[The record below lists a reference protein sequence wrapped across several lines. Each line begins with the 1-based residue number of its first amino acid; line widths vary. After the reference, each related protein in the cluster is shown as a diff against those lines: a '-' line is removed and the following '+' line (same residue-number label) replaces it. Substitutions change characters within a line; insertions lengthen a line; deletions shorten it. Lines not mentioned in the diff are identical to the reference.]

1 MVAKSIVDIDVNDDK
16 FVAFLEKFKEYQ
28 AALEELPEAWRV
40 LAHGATDATKETAKA
55 KTEGDLLAKAF
66 SEGAS
71 AILSIN
77 SGLERLTDSLDRANK
92 SQEDFNKKTRSSKGF
107 LSDASKDAKSLAGHI
122 RDATTSLLS
131 WGGIVGLFTG
141 VLGVGGLFG
150 LNRLAA
156 TTGSQRFT
164 SLGIGTSIGAL
175 DSTAINYQK
184 ALGNPT
190 GTLGAI
196 RDSQMD
202 LSKRWTFQAMGI
214 NNPDQDPAKLLPQM
228 IRNARDIFVKNGSTL
243 QGANAYG
250 LTNFF
255 SLDDLNRFKNM
266 SDEEIDAMERRAQKD
281 AKLLQITDQQARQWQ
296 DFNVQLDYSGQSIRN
311 TFVRGLGP
319 LTPQLSKLSDA
330 LAGAIDTVLQSP
342 ELGKWIDGLAGGIE
356 RFGKYLASPEFT
368 KDVDDF
374 MDGLRR
380 LGQSIGRVI
389 DLFTGKTSVSEFM
402 GGEAP
407 LADDPSKSPSEN
419 MNDRYRRYEAQ
430 QKSKPYDQYF
440 EEAAKKYNVDP
451 KLLKAIAAAES
462 SWDQNAVSKAGAQ
475 GLMQVMPDNFKPG
488 EKPFDPHDNIMAGAR
503 VLRDGMNWANKNAG
517 GDLEEALRYYNGG
530 VRRGSAENI
539 AYPGR
544 VNEKY
549 QQIYGVPAL
558 SAREQYAAMFGAPEG
573 SAKEQYAAMFG
584 APEGSAK
591 EQYAAMFG
599 APEGSAKEQYAAM
612 QGSRKDQV
620 VAGGGD
626 NSEVAKNTNKTNQLL
641 QQIVD
646 RGLQGNGSGMVVYNN
661 TGGNAVVSSS
671 QLGVR

>member
-16 FVAFLEKFKEYQ
+16 FVAFMEKFKEYQ
-28 AALEELPEAWRV
+28 AALEDLPEAWRG

-107 LSDASKDAKSLAGHI
+107 LSEATKDAKSLAGHI

-156 TTGSQRFT
+156 GASQQRFT
-164 SLGIGTSIGAL
+164 SLGIGTSAGQLSA
-175 DSTAINYQK
+175 AEINYRR
-184 ALGNPT
+184 AIGNPT

-266 SDEEIDAMERRAQKD
+266 SDEEIDAMERRAKKD
-281 AKLLQITDQQARQWQ
+281 AERLNITDEQNRKWT
-296 DFNVQLDYSGQSIRN
+296 DFINQVDLSERSIN
-311 TFVRGLGP
+311 KAFVVGLGP
-319 LTPQLSKLSDA
+319 LAPQLGKLSDA

-430 QKSKPYDQYF
+430 QKSK
-440 EEAAKKYNVDP
+440 
-451 KLLKAIAAAES
+451 
-462 SWDQNAVSKAGAQ
+462 W
-475 GLMQVMPDNFKPG
+475 
-488 EKPFDPHDNIMAGAR
+488 EKI
-503 VLRDGMNWANKNAG
+503 KNAFSS
-517 GDLEEALRYYNGG
+517 GDITPVDATPADVKAKGRTIADRFNNPANLRAAPGYETSNTKSGNFAVFPTLDEG
-530 VRRGSAENI
+530 VLASA
-539 AYPGR
+539 R
-544 VNEKY
+544 
-549 QQIYGVPAL
+549 QLQIYGTRGINTVSDIAKKWAPPNENDTEEYIRHVVRTTGLGANDRLNLNDPAIL
-558 SAREQYAAMFGAPEG
+558 AKLISAMA
-573 SAKEQYAAMFG
+573 AKEG
-584 APEGSAK
+584 AGNRVSEGTVIK
-591 EQYAAMFG
+591 IF
-599 APEGSAKEQYAAM
+599 
-612 QGSRKDQV
+612 
-620 VAGGGD
+620 
-626 NSEVAKNTNKTNQLL
+626 
-641 QQIVD
+641 
-646 RGLQGNGSGMVVYNN
+646 NN
-661 TGGNAVVSSS
+661 TGGNAIVSSS
-671 QLGVR
+671 QLGVTG

>member
-16 FVAFLEKFKEYQ
+16 FVSFMEKFKEYQ
-28 AALEELPEAWRV
+28 AALEELPEAWRG

-55 KTEGDLLAKAF
+55 KAEGDLLAKAF

-77 SGLERLTDSLDRANK
+77 SGLDRLTDSLDRANK
-92 SQEDFNKKTRSSKGF
+92 SQEDFNKKARSSKGF
-107 LSDASKDAKSLAGHI
+107 LSDATKDAKSLAGHI

-202 LSKRWTFQAMGI
+202 LSKRWQFQAMGI
-214 NNPDQDPAKLLPQM
+214 NNPDQDPAKHLPQM

-368 KDVDDF
+368 KDVDSF
-374 MDGLRR
+374 MAGIEK
-380 LGQSIGRVI
+380 LGALIGKVYDWVVGKTSISVADVKEGSSILSDKKVT
-389 DLFTGKTSVSEFM
+389 DPETGKTYTPGSE
-402 GGEAP
+402 
-407 LADDPSKSPSEN
+407 DDPRVWGWLKGVKRFFSSG
-419 MNDRYRRYEAQ
+419 DV
-430 QKSKPYDQYF
+430 KP
-440 EEAAKKYNVDP
+440 VDP
-451 KLLKAIAAAES
+451 TPADVTAKGRTIADRFNNPTNLRWAEGYGTHNTKS
-462 SWDQNAVSKAGAQ
+462 GDFAVFPTLDEG
-475 GLMQVMPDNFKPG
+475 
-488 EKPFDPHDNIMAGAR
+488 
-503 VLRDGMNWANKNAG
+503 VLA
-517 GDLEEALRYYNGG
+517 
-530 VRRGSAENI
+530 SA
-539 AYPGR
+539 
-544 VNEKY
+544 K
-549 QQIYGVPAL
+549 QLQIYGTRGINTISDIAKKWAPSNENDTEAYILHLVK
-558 SAREQYAAMFGAPEG
+558 STGIGAREALNLNDPSILAKLISGMSSKEGAGNRVSEDAVMQVFSNTSG
-573 SAKEQYAAMFG
+573 TLR
-584 APEGSAK
+584 
-591 EQYAAMFG
+591 
-599 APEGSAKEQYAAM
+599 EQYAAM
-612 QGSRKDQV
+612 QGSKAAPA

-641 QQIVD
+641 QQLVD

>member
-16 FVAFLEKFKEYQ
+16 FVAFMEKFKEYQ
-28 AALEELPEAWRV
+28 AALEELPEAWRG

-107 LSDASKDAKSLAGHI
+107 LSDATKDAKSLAGHI

-202 LSKRWTFQAMGI
+202 LSKRWQFQALGI
-214 NNPDQDPAKLLPQM
+214 NNPDQDPAKLLPQL

-356 RFGKYLASPEFT
+356 RFGNYLASPEFT
-368 KDVDDF
+368 KDVDSF
-374 MDGLRR
+374 MAGIEK
-380 LGQSIGRVI
+380 LGTLIGKVY
-389 DLFTGKTSVSEFM
+389 DWVVGKTDISVSDVTSGSSILSDKKVTDPKTGQTYTPGSE
-402 GGEAP
+402 
-407 LADDPSKSPSEN
+407 DDPRVWGWLKGVKRFFSSG
-419 MNDRYRRYEAQ
+419 DV
-430 QKSKPYDQYF
+430 KP
-440 EEAAKKYNVDP
+440 VDP
-451 KLLKAIAAAES
+451 TPADVSAKGRTIADRFNNPTNLRWAEGYGTHNTKS
-462 SWDQNAVSKAGAQ
+462 GKFAVFPTLDEG
-475 GLMQVMPDNFKPG
+475 
-488 EKPFDPHDNIMAGAR
+488 
-503 VLRDGMNWANKNAG
+503 VLA
-517 GDLEEALRYYNGG
+517 
-530 VRRGSAENI
+530 SA
-539 AYPGR
+539 
-544 VNEKY
+544 K
-549 QQIYGVPAL
+549 QLQIYGTRGINTVSDIAKKWAPSNENDTAEYIRHVVKTTGLGANDRLNLNDPAIL
-558 SAREQYAAMFGAPEG
+558 AKLISAMSTKEGAGNRVSEG
-573 SAKEQYAAMFG
+573 A
-584 APEGSAK
+584 
-591 EQYAAMFG
+591 
-599 APEGSAKEQYAAM
+599 
-612 QGSRKDQV
+612 V
-620 VAGGGD
+620 I
-626 NSEVAKNTNKTNQLL
+626 
-641 QQIVD
+641 QIF
-646 RGLQGNGSGMVVYNN
+646 NN
-661 TGGNAVVSSS
+661 TGGNAIVSSS
-671 QLGVR
+671 QLGVTG

>member
-16 FVAFLEKFKEYQ
+16 FVAFMEKFKEYQ
-28 AALEELPEAWRV
+28 AALEDLPEAWRG

-77 SGLERLTDSLDRANK
+77 SGLERLADSLDRANK

-107 LSDASKDAKSLAGHI
+107 LSEATKDAKSLAGHI

-190 GTLGAI
+190 ATLGAI

-202 LSKRWTFQAMGI
+202 LSKRWQFQAMGI
-214 NNPDQDPAKLLPQM
+214 NNPDQDPAKLLPQL

-342 ELGKWIDGLAGGIE
+342 ELGKWIDSLAGGIE
-356 RFGKYLASPEFT
+356 RFGNYLASPDFA

-451 KLLKAIAAAES
+451 KLLKAMAAAES
-462 SWDQNAVSKAGAQ
+462 SWDQNSVSKAGAQ
-475 GLMQVMPDNFKPG
+475 GLMQVMPGNFKPG
-488 EKPFDPHDNIMAGAR
+488 EKPLDPHDNIMAGAR

-530 VRRGSAENI
+530 VRRGSDENI

-558 SAREQYAAMFGAPEG
+558 SA
-573 SAKEQYAAMFG
+573 KEQYA
-584 APEGSAK
+584 E
-591 EQYAAMFG
+591 
-599 APEGSAKEQYAAM
+599 M
-612 QGSRKDQV
+612 QGSRKTP
-620 VAGGGD
+620 AIENGSD
-626 NSEVAKNTNKTNQLL
+626 NSEVAKNMNKTNQLL

-646 RGLQGNGSGMVVYNN
+646 RGLAGNGSGMVVYNN
-661 TGGNAVVSSS
+661 TGGNAIVSSS
-671 QLGVR
+671 QLGVTG

>member
-16 FVAFLEKFKEYQ
+16 FVAFMEKFKEYQ
-28 AALEELPEAWRV
+28 AALEELPEAWRG

-55 KTEGDLLAKAF
+55 KAEGDLLAKAF

-107 LSDASKDAKSLAGHI
+107 LSDASKDAKSLAWHI

-190 GTLGAI
+190 ATLGAI

-202 LSKRWTFQAMGI
+202 LSKRWQFQAMGI

-228 IRNARDIFVKNGSTL
+228 IRNARDIFVRNGSTL
-243 QGANAYG
+243 QGASAYG

-368 KDVDDF
+368 KDVDSF
-374 MDGLRR
+374 MAGIEK
-380 LGQSIGRVI
+380 LGALIGKVY
-389 DLFTGKTSVSEFM
+389 DWVVGKTDISVSDVTSASSILSDKKVTDPKTGQTYTPGSE
-402 GGEAP
+402 
-407 LADDPSKSPSEN
+407 DDPRVWGWLKGVKRFFSSG
-419 MNDRYRRYEAQ
+419 DV
-430 QKSKPYDQYF
+430 KP
-440 EEAAKKYNVDP
+440 VDP
-451 KLLKAIAAAES
+451 TPADVSAKGRTIADRFNNPTNLRWAEGYGTHNTKS
-462 SWDQNAVSKAGAQ
+462 GKFAVFPTLDEG
-475 GLMQVMPDNFKPG
+475 
-488 EKPFDPHDNIMAGAR
+488 
-503 VLRDGMNWANKNAG
+503 VLA
-517 GDLEEALRYYNGG
+517 
-530 VRRGSAENI
+530 SA
-539 AYPGR
+539 
-544 VNEKY
+544 K
-549 QQIYGVPAL
+549 QLQIYGTRGINTVSDIAKKWAPSNENDTAEYI
-558 SAREQYAAMFGAPEG
+558 RHVVKTTGFGANDRLNLNDPAILAKLISAMSTKEG
-573 SAKEQYAAMFG
+573 AGNRVSEG
-584 APEGSAK
+584 A
-591 EQYAAMFG
+591 
-599 APEGSAKEQYAAM
+599 
-612 QGSRKDQV
+612 V
-620 VAGGGD
+620 I
-626 NSEVAKNTNKTNQLL
+626 
-641 QQIVD
+641 QIF
-646 RGLQGNGSGMVVYNN
+646 NN
-661 TGGNAVVSSS
+661 TGGNAIVSSS
-671 QLGVR
+671 QLGVTG

>member
-28 AALEELPEAWRV
+28 AALEDLPEAWRG
-40 LAHGATDATKETAKA
+40 LAHGATDATKEAAKA

-107 LSDASKDAKSLAGHI
+107 LSEATKDAKSLAGHI

-190 GTLGAI
+190 ATLGAI

-202 LSKRWTFQAMGI
+202 LSKRWQFQAMGI
-214 NNPDQDPAKLLPQM
+214 NNPDQDPAKLLPQL

-342 ELGKWIDGLAGGIE
+342 ELGKWIGGLAGGIE
-356 RFGKYLASPEFT
+356 RFGNYLASPEFT
-368 KDVDDF
+368 KDVDSF
-374 MDGLRR
+374 MSGIEK
-380 LGQSIGRVI
+380 LGALIGKVY
-389 DLFTGKTSVSEFM
+389 DWVVGKTDISVSDVTSGSSILSDKKVTDPKTGQTYTPGSE
-402 GGEAP
+402 
-407 LADDPSKSPSEN
+407 DDPRVWGWLKGVKRFFSSG
-419 MNDRYRRYEAQ
+419 DV
-430 QKSKPYDQYF
+430 KP
-440 EEAAKKYNVDP
+440 VDP
-451 KLLKAIAAAES
+451 TPADVSAKGRTIADRFNNPTNLRWAEGYGTHNTKS
-462 SWDQNAVSKAGAQ
+462 GKFAVFPTLDEG
-475 GLMQVMPDNFKPG
+475 
-488 EKPFDPHDNIMAGAR
+488 
-503 VLRDGMNWANKNAG
+503 VLA
-517 GDLEEALRYYNGG
+517 
-530 VRRGSAENI
+530 SA
-539 AYPGR
+539 
-544 VNEKY
+544 K
-549 QQIYGVPAL
+549 QLQIYGTRGINTVSEIAKKWAPSNENDTAEYIRHVVKTTGLGANDRLNLNDPAIL
-558 SAREQYAAMFGAPEG
+558 AKLISAMSTKEGAGNRVSEG
-573 SAKEQYAAMFG
+573 A
-584 APEGSAK
+584 
-591 EQYAAMFG
+591 
-599 APEGSAKEQYAAM
+599 
-612 QGSRKDQV
+612 V
-620 VAGGGD
+620 I
-626 NSEVAKNTNKTNQLL
+626 
-641 QQIVD
+641 QIF
-646 RGLQGNGSGMVVYNN
+646 NN
-661 TGGNAVVSSS
+661 TGGNAIVSSS
-671 QLGVR
+671 QLGVTG

>member
-1 MVAKSIVDIDVNDDK
+1 
-16 FVAFLEKFKEYQ
+16 
-28 AALEELPEAWRV
+28 
-40 LAHGATDATKETAKA
+40 
-55 KTEGDLLAKAF
+55 
-66 SEGAS
+66 
-71 AILSIN
+71 
-77 SGLERLTDSLDRANK
+77 
-92 SQEDFNKKTRSSKGF
+92 
-107 LSDASKDAKSLAGHI
+107 LSDATKDAKSLAGHI

-202 LSKRWTFQAMGI
+202 LSKRWQFQAMGI

-368 KDVDDF
+368 KDVDSF
-374 MDGLRR
+374 MAGIEK
-380 LGQSIGRVI
+380 LGALIGKVY
-389 DLFTGKTSVSEFM
+389 DWVVGKTDISVSDVTSGSSILSDKKVTDPKTGQTYTPGSE
-402 GGEAP
+402 
-407 LADDPSKSPSEN
+407 DDPRVWGWLKGVKRFFSSG
-419 MNDRYRRYEAQ
+419 DV
-430 QKSKPYDQYF
+430 KP
-440 EEAAKKYNVDP
+440 VDP
-451 KLLKAIAAAES
+451 TPADVSAKGRTIA
-462 SWDQNAVSKAGAQ
+462 DRFNN
-475 GLMQVMPDNFKPG
+475 PTN
-488 EKPFDPHDNIMAGAR
+488 
-503 VLRDGMNWANKNAG
+503 LRWA
-517 GDLEEALRYYNGG
+517 G
-530 VRRGSAENI
+530 VRYAQHEEREI
-539 AYPGR
+539 CC
-544 VNEKY
+544 
-549 QQIYGVPAL
+549 L
-558 SAREQYAAMFGAPEG
+558 SYAR
-573 SAKEQYAAMFG
+573 
-584 APEGSAK
+584 
-591 EQYAAMFG
+591 
-599 APEGSAKEQYAAM
+599 
-612 QGSRKDQV
+612 
-620 VAGGGD
+620 
-626 NSEVAKNTNKTNQLL
+626 
-641 QQIVD
+641 
-646 RGLQGNGSGMVVYNN
+646 
-661 TGGNAVVSSS
+661 
-671 QLGVR
+671 

>member
-16 FVAFLEKFKEYQ
+16 FVSFMEKFKEYQ
-28 AALEELPEAWRV
+28 AALEELPEAWRG

-55 KTEGDLLAKAF
+55 KAEGDLLAKAF

-77 SGLERLTDSLDRANK
+77 SGLDRLTDSLDRANK
-92 SQEDFNKKTRSSKGF
+92 SQEDFNKKARSSKGF
-107 LSDASKDAKSLAGHI
+107 LSDATKDAKSLAGHI

-202 LSKRWTFQAMGI
+202 LSKRWQFQAMGI

-368 KDVDDF
+368 KDVDSF
-374 MDGLRR
+374 MAGIEK
-380 LGQSIGRVI
+380 LGALIGKVYDWVVGKTSISVADVKEGSSILSDKKVT
-389 DLFTGKTSVSEFM
+389 DPETGKTYTPGSEDDPRVWGWLKGVKRFFSSGDVKPVDPTPADVTAKGRTIADRFNNPTNLRWAEGYGTHNTKSGDFAVFPTLDEGVLASAKQLQIFGTRGINTISDIAKKWAPSNENDTEAYIRHLVKSTGIGAREALNLNDPSILAKLISGMSSKEGAGNRVSE
-402 GGEAP
+402 
-407 LADDPSKSPSEN
+407 DT
-419 MNDRYRRYEAQ
+419 
-430 QKSKPYDQYF
+430 
-440 EEAAKKYNVDP
+440 V
-451 KLLKAIAAAES
+451 
-462 SWDQNAVSKAGAQ
+462 
-475 GLMQVMPDNFKPG
+475 MQVFSNTSG
-488 EKPFDPHDNIMAGAR
+488 T
-503 VLRDGMNWANKNAG
+503 LR
-517 GDLEEALRYYNGG
+517 
-530 VRRGSAENI
+530 
-539 AYPGR
+539 
-544 VNEKY
+544 
-549 QQIYGVPAL
+549 
-558 SAREQYAAMFGAPEG
+558 
-573 SAKEQYAAMFG
+573 
-584 APEGSAK
+584 
-591 EQYAAMFG
+591 
-599 APEGSAKEQYAAM
+599 EQYAAM
-612 QGSRKDQV
+612 QGSKSAPA

-641 QQIVD
+641 QQLVD

>member
-16 FVAFLEKFKEYQ
+16 FVSFMEKFKEYQ
-28 AALEELPEAWRV
+28 AALEELPEAWRG
-40 LAHGATDATKETAKA
+40 LAHGATDATKETARAKA
-55 KTEGDLLAKAF
+55 EGDLLAKAF

-77 SGLERLTDSLDRANK
+77 SGLDRLTDSLDRANK

-107 LSDASKDAKSLAGHI
+107 LSEATKDAKSLAGHI

-475 GLMQVMPDNFKPG
+475 GLMQVMPSNFRDG
-488 EKPFDPHDNIMAGAR
+488 EKPFDPRDNIMAGAR
-503 VLRDGMNWANKNAG
+503 VFSWAMQQSG
-517 GDLEEALRYYNGG
+517 GDFDEALRYYNGG
-530 VRRGSAENI
+530 IRRGSAENV

-544 VNEKY
+544 V
-549 QQIYGVPAL
+549 
-558 SAREQYAAMFGAPEG
+558 REQYEAMYG
-573 SAKEQYAAMFG
+573 SQKNPAIEN
-584 APEGSAK
+584 GS
-591 EQYAAMFG
+591 
-599 APEGSAKEQYAAM
+599 
-612 QGSRKDQV
+612 
-620 VAGGGD
+620 D

-646 RGLQGNGSGMVVYNN
+646 RGLTGNGSGMVVYNN
-661 TGGNAVVSSS
+661 TGGNAIVSSS
-671 QLGVR
+671 QLGVTG

>member
-16 FVAFLEKFKEYQ
+16 FVAFMEKFKEYQ
-28 AALEELPEAWRV
+28 AALEELPEAWRG

-107 LSDASKDAKSLAGHI
+107 LSDATKDAKSLAGHI

-202 LSKRWTFQAMGI
+202 LSKRWQFQALGI
-214 NNPDQDPAKLLPQM
+214 NNPDQDPAKLLPQL

-281 AKLLQITDQQARQWQ
+281 TKLLQITDQQARQWQ

-356 RFGKYLASPEFT
+356 RFGNYLASPEFA
-368 KDVDDF
+368 KDVDSF
-374 MDGLRR
+374 MAGIEK
-380 LGQSIGRVI
+380 LGALIGKVY
-389 DLFTGKTSVSEFM
+389 DWVVGKTDISVSDVTSGSSILSDKKVTDPKTGQTYTPGSE
-402 GGEAP
+402 
-407 LADDPSKSPSEN
+407 DDPRVWGWLKGVKRFFSSG
-419 MNDRYRRYEAQ
+419 DV
-430 QKSKPYDQYF
+430 KP
-440 EEAAKKYNVDP
+440 VDP
-451 KLLKAIAAAES
+451 TPADVSAKGRTIADRFNNPTNLRWAEGYGTHNTKS
-462 SWDQNAVSKAGAQ
+462 GKFAVFPTLDEG
-475 GLMQVMPDNFKPG
+475 
-488 EKPFDPHDNIMAGAR
+488 
-503 VLRDGMNWANKNAG
+503 VLA
-517 GDLEEALRYYNGG
+517 
-530 VRRGSAENI
+530 SA
-539 AYPGR
+539 
-544 VNEKY
+544 K
-549 QQIYGVPAL
+549 QLQIYGTRGINTVSDIAKKWAPSNENDTAEYIRHVVKTTGLGANDRLNLNDPAIL
-558 SAREQYAAMFGAPEG
+558 AKLISAMSTKEGAGNRVSEG
-573 SAKEQYAAMFG
+573 A
-584 APEGSAK
+584 
-591 EQYAAMFG
+591 
-599 APEGSAKEQYAAM
+599 
-612 QGSRKDQV
+612 V
-620 VAGGGD
+620 I
-626 NSEVAKNTNKTNQLL
+626 
-641 QQIVD
+641 QIF
-646 RGLQGNGSGMVVYNN
+646 NN
-661 TGGNAVVSSS
+661 TGGNAIVSSS
-671 QLGVR
+671 QLGVTG

>member
-16 FVAFLEKFKEYQ
+16 FVAFMEKFKEYQ
-28 AALEELPEAWRV
+28 AALEELPEAWRG

-92 SQEDFNKKTRSSKGF
+92 SQEDFNNKTRSSKGF

-190 GTLGAI
+190 ATLGAI

-296 DFNVQLDYSGQSIRN
+296 DFNVQLDYSSQSIRN
-311 TFVRGLGP
+311 AFVRGLGP

-368 KDVDDF
+368 KDVDSF
-374 MDGLRR
+374 MSGIEK
-380 LGQSIGRVI
+380 LGALIGKVY
-389 DLFTGKTSVSEFM
+389 DWVVGKTDISVSEVTS
-402 GGEAP
+402 GSSILSDKKVTDPKTGQTYTPGSE
-407 LADDPSKSPSEN
+407 DDPRVWGWLKGVKRFFSSG
-419 MNDRYRRYEAQ
+419 DV
-430 QKSKPYDQYF
+430 KP
-440 EEAAKKYNVDP
+440 VDP
-451 KLLKAIAAAES
+451 TPADVSAKGRTIADRFNNPTNLRWAEGYGTHNTKS
-462 SWDQNAVSKAGAQ
+462 GKFAVFPTLDEG
-475 GLMQVMPDNFKPG
+475 
-488 EKPFDPHDNIMAGAR
+488 
-503 VLRDGMNWANKNAG
+503 VLA
-517 GDLEEALRYYNGG
+517 
-530 VRRGSAENI
+530 SA
-539 AYPGR
+539 
-544 VNEKY
+544 K
-549 QQIYGVPAL
+549 QLQIYGTRGINTVSDIAKKWAPSNENDTAEYIRHVVKTTGLGANDRMNLNDPAIL
-558 SAREQYAAMFGAPEG
+558 AKLISAMSTKEGAGNRVSEG
-573 SAKEQYAAMFG
+573 A
-584 APEGSAK
+584 
-591 EQYAAMFG
+591 
-599 APEGSAKEQYAAM
+599 
-612 QGSRKDQV
+612 V
-620 VAGGGD
+620 I
-626 NSEVAKNTNKTNQLL
+626 
-641 QQIVD
+641 QIF
-646 RGLQGNGSGMVVYNN
+646 NN
-661 TGGNAVVSSS
+661 TGGNAIVSSS
-671 QLGVR
+671 QLGVTG

>member
-16 FVAFLEKFKEYQ
+16 FVAFMEKFKEYQ
-28 AALEELPEAWRV
+28 AALEDLPEAWRG

-77 SGLERLTDSLDRANK
+77 SGLDRLTDSLDRANK

-107 LSDASKDAKSLAGHI
+107 LSDATKDAKSLAGHI

-202 LSKRWTFQAMGI
+202 LSRRWTFQAMGI

-342 ELGKWIDGLAGGIE
+342 ELGKWIDSLAGGIE

-402 GGEAP
+402 AASSPMLNNQTVHDPNGGPDYVPGSESDPNVPGWLKKLKLASGVAP
-407 LADDPSKSPSEN
+407 V
-419 MNDRYRRYEAQ
+419 Q
-430 QKSKPYDQYF
+430 YDEYF

-451 KLLKAIAAAES
+451 KWLKSIAAAES
-462 SWDQNAVSKAGAQ
+462 SWDQNAVSSAGAK
-475 GLMQVMPDNFKPG
+475 GLMQVMPSNFRDG
-488 EKPFDPHDNIMAGAR
+488 EKPFDPRDNIMAGAR
-503 VLRDGMNWANKNAG
+503 VFSWAMQQSG
-517 GDLEEALRYYNGG
+517 GDFDEALRYYNGG
-530 VRRGSAENI
+530 IRRGSAENI

-544 VNEKY
+544 VKEK
-549 QQIYGVPAL
+549 
-558 SAREQYAAMFGAPEG
+558 YAAMFGAPQG
-573 SAKEQYAAMFG
+573 SAQ
-584 APEGSAK
+584 
-591 EQYAAMFG
+591 
-599 APEGSAKEQYAAM
+599 EQYAAM
-612 QGSRKDQV
+612 QGAKAAPV

-646 RGLQGNGSGMVVYNN
+646 RGLTGNGSGMVVYNN

>member
-107 LSDASKDAKSLAGHI
+107 LSEATKDAKSLAGHI

-190 GTLGAI
+190 ATLGAI

-202 LSKRWTFQAMGI
+202 LSRRWQFQAMGI

-356 RFGKYLASPEFT
+356 RFGNYLASPEFT
-368 KDVDDF
+368 KDVDSF
-374 MDGLRR
+374 MSGIEK
-380 LGQSIGRVI
+380 LGALIGKVY
-389 DLFTGKTSVSEFM
+389 DWVVGKTDISVSDVTSASSILSDKKVTDPKTGQTYTPGSE
-402 GGEAP
+402 
-407 LADDPSKSPSEN
+407 DDPRVWGWLKGVKRFFSSG
-419 MNDRYRRYEAQ
+419 DV
-430 QKSKPYDQYF
+430 KP
-440 EEAAKKYNVDP
+440 VDP
-451 KLLKAIAAAES
+451 TPADVSAKGRTIADRFNNPTNLRWAEGYGTHNTKS
-462 SWDQNAVSKAGAQ
+462 GKFAVFPTLDEG
-475 GLMQVMPDNFKPG
+475 
-488 EKPFDPHDNIMAGAR
+488 
-503 VLRDGMNWANKNAG
+503 VLA
-517 GDLEEALRYYNGG
+517 
-530 VRRGSAENI
+530 SA
-539 AYPGR
+539 
-544 VNEKY
+544 K
-549 QQIYGVPAL
+549 QLQIYGTRGINTVSDIAKKWAPSNENDTAEYIRHVVKTTGLGANDRLNLNDPAIL
-558 SAREQYAAMFGAPEG
+558 AKLISAMSTKEGAGNRVSEG
-573 SAKEQYAAMFG
+573 A
-584 APEGSAK
+584 
-591 EQYAAMFG
+591 
-599 APEGSAKEQYAAM
+599 
-612 QGSRKDQV
+612 V
-620 VAGGGD
+620 I
-626 NSEVAKNTNKTNQLL
+626 
-641 QQIVD
+641 QIF
-646 RGLQGNGSGMVVYNN
+646 NN
-661 TGGNAVVSSS
+661 TGGNAIVSSS
-671 QLGVR
+671 QLGVTG